1 MFTRDTCVI
10 NGLLHLIVGIFSIKS
25 LCNAIFV
32 DDNEF
37 NFYYDNFLIENLAIA
52 AYLFDILVSFSNLK
66 ILSRCRNVTDVYFHH
81 VPILIIF
88 LLTIPTRNGTD
99 PICNSNN
106 IFIFR
111 FMQSSAALALLS
123 GFNESIM
130 AFQYSKCAPDFF
142 CSSFIMSIEYIIKI
156 VYFSICAIFSNI
168 FYLVAIILASIEG
181 NFSIFN
187 FARLL
192 IFFTFA
198 IYQYPKLFS
207 NAIERFTEGP
217 RIPYDCD

>member
-1 MFTRDTCVI
+1 MFTRSICFI
-10 NGLLHLIVGIFSIKS
+10 NGLLHLITGIYSVKS
-25 LCNAIFV
+25 LCNAIFK
-32 DDNEF
+32 DNNEF
-37 NFYYDNFLIENLAIA
+37 DFYYDNFLTENLAIA
-52 AYLFDILVSFSNLK
+52 AYLFDIIVSFSKLK
-66 ILSRCRNVTDVYFHH
+66 ILSRCRNVTDVYLHH

-99 PICNSNN
+99 PICNSSN

-111 FMQSSAALALLS
+111 FMQSSVALALLS

-130 AFQYSKCAPDFF
+130 AFQYSKCAPNFF
-142 CSSFIMSIEYIIKI
+142 CSNFIMSLEYLIKI

-187 FARLL
+187 FSRFF
-192 IFFTFA
+192 IFFIFA
-198 IYQYPKLFS
+198 IAQYPKLFS